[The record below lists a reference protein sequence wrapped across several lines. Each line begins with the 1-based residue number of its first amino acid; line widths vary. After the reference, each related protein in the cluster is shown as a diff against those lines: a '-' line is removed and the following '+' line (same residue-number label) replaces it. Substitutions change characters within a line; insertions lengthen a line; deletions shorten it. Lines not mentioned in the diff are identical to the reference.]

1 MSMKETVLRIQ
12 NCYSWLYCE
21 KPEVLS
27 VLHENM
33 RFRERGYFHSRL
45 YKQKLWDGYTEFFSK
60 KTGRFL
66 TGLLPE
72 VKAALAHI
80 GEEYKTMDERVG
92 FEFLHKEIGED
103 FLTKDFNL
111 YDYQVDLTNALI
123 KHKRGVICA
132 PTAAGKAQPL
142 DSLVAT
148 PNGFVRM
155 GDIKVGDWVLTPK
168 GTKTKVL
175 GVFPQGIK
183 KVYKMKFSNGD
194 SVECCGEHLWRVNA
208 LYDQWEG
215 KVLNTMQIK
224 NRLKCPNGSN
234 RFNIE
239 TPKRLSFIKKKVKID
254 PYTMGLLL
262 GDGSF
267 RSKGSIRISNS
278 DAEILEH
285 VASSLE
291 SGYKLM
297 HCEGYDYR
305 ITCGRRGKG
314 TPKNPYVEAVK
325 EMGLYGLHSWEKFI
339 PKEYMV
345 NDFETRLAV
354 LQGLMDSDGCIGKSG
369 GISFVSTSEKLA
381 NDVAW
386 IVKSLGGIPY
396 LSKAIKTYTYKSVKK
411 QGRLAFIVN
420 FSLPEGI
427 CPFRLERKRVR
438 VNAKRRQ
445 LKNRTICGVE
455 YTSKKEC
462 QCILVAD
469 KDHLYI
475 TDNFV
480 VTHNTNIM
488 VAILKAL
495 PENCPTL
502 VLANKKSLVE
512 QNYEEILKWGFPNV
526 GRLYGKYN
534 KPGVI
539 TCATVQ
545 SLHKMEPL
553 LDKIKVLV
561 VDEIHENMS
570 KEPKKYFNKM
580 KGCSVR
586 AAVSATPFKFGG
598 KDLCQKW
605 LVKGYFGPA
614 LKSKSAGGVLTTSHL
629 QERGMLAKSKC
640 TFYPVREPELMYEIY
655 MDAVTRGIAENWHFH
670 EMVVRLTAGLEGR
683 TLILVDRIAHGDSLA
698 SLIPGAL
705 WVQGKDDL
713 ETRKM
718 VIDKLKTS
726 KEKVVGIA
734 TQQIFN
740 AGINVMVHNVINAA
754 GGQADHH
761 IIQRV
766 GRGLRTAED
775 KEILNYYDFV
785 FHNNDYLLE
794 HSKKRIKILKKEG
807 HDISIKEDVDF

>member
-1 MSMKETVLRIQ
+1 MEKTTLRIQ
-12 NCYSWLYCE
+12 NCYSWLYSDRMD
-21 KPEVLS
+21 VLS
-27 VLHENM
+27 VLHESM
-33 RFRERGYFHSRL
+33 RFKERGYFHSRL

-72 VKAALAHI
+72 VRAALKHLNL
-80 GEEYKTMDERVG
+80 EYETLDERGEFDFAHGEIDEG
-92 FEFLHKEIGED
+92 FLGNGI
-103 FLTKDFNL
+103 NL

-123 KHKRGVICA
+123 RNRRGVICA

-148 PNGFVRM
+148 PEGFVRM
-155 GDIKVGDWVLTPK
+155 GDIKVGDFVLTPK
-168 GTKTKVL
+168 GKKTKVL
-175 GVFPQGIK
+175 GVFPQGLK
-183 KVYKMKFSNGD
+183 KVYRMQFSNGD
-194 SVECCGEHLWRVNA
+194 SVECCGEHLWKVNA
-208 LYDQWEG
+208 TYDKWMG
-215 KVLNTMQIK
+215 KVLSTDEIRK
-224 NRLKCPNGSN
+224 KVKCPNGAN
-234 RFNIE
+234 RYNIE
-239 TPKRLSFIKKKVKID
+239 TPKNINFRKRKVRLD
-254 PYTMGLLL
+254 PYFMGLLL

-267 RSKGSIRISNS
+267 RSQGAIRISSS
-278 DAEILEH
+278 DEEIIEY
-285 VASSLE
+285 VSSSLSE
-291 SGYKLM
+291 GYSLFA
-297 HCEGYDYR
+297 CGRYDYR
-305 ITCGRRGKG
+305 ISCGRRGKG
-314 TPKNPYVEAVK
+314 TPKNPYVESIK
-325 EMGLYGLHSWEKFI
+325 KMGLQGLHSWSKFV

-345 NDFETRLAV
+345 NDFKTRLSV
-354 LQGLMDSDGCIGKSG
+354 LQGLMDSDGHIDKKG
-369 GISFVSTSEKLA
+369 GISFVTTSERLA
-381 NDVAW
+381 NDVCW
-386 IVKSLGGIPY
+386 LVKSLGGIPY
-396 LSKAIKTYTYKSVKK
+396 KSKTIKNFTYKSEKK
-411 QGRLAFIVN
+411 QGRPAFVIN
-420 FSLPEGI
+420 FSLPEGV
-427 CPFRLERKRVR
+427 CPFRLSRKKTRMKT
-438 VNAKRRQ
+438 KRRQ
-445 LKNRTICGVE
+445 LKNRTICGVK
-455 YTSKKEC
+455 YVGKKEC
-462 QCILVAD
+462 QCILVEDA
-469 KDHLYI
+469 DHLYI

-512 QNYEEILKWGFPNV
+512 QNYDEIVKWGFQNV

-534 KPGVI
+534 DPGVI

-580 KGCSVR
+580 KSCSVR

-614 LKSKSAGGVLTTSHL
+614 FKSKSAGGVLTTSHL
-629 QERGMLAKSKC
+629 QDRGMLSKSRC
-640 TFYPVREPELMYEIY
+640 TFYPVREPDLKYEVY
-655 MDAVTRGIAENWHFH
+655 MDAVTRGIAENWHLH
-670 EMVVRLTAGLEGR
+670 ELIARLSSKLEGR
-683 TLILVDRIAHGDSLA
+683 TLILVERIAQGDSLS
-698 SLIPGAL
+698 SLIPGSL

-718 VIDKLKTS
+718 VIEKLKTS
-726 KEKVVGIA
+726 KEKVVALA
-734 TQQIFN
+734 TQQIFT
-740 AGINVMVHNVINAA
+740 AGINVMTHNVINAA

-766 GRGLRTAED
+766 GRGLRTASD

-785 FHNNDYLLE
+785 FENNDYLLQ
-794 HSKKRIKILKKEG
+794 HSKKRIKILQKEG
-807 HDISIKEDVDF
+807 HEISVKREVDF